1 MILLTLNG
9 LCFIVPKTYRT
20 AWHAQHNW
28 FINDEFVIHST
39 NCMILPTLNG
49 VCFSMP
55 KTYQPAWH
63 VQHNWFIN
71 DEFTI
76 HSVIFLF
83 VCLFFCLSKFHL
95 RPRFSTPE
103 ILLYFSLQHP
113 LHTWMVTHPN
123 ANHGPSCYGNT
134 KLETP
139 VPARSLKLSN

>member
-39 NCMILPTLNG
+39 NCMISLTLNG

-76 HSVIFLF
+76 HSVIFF
-83 VCLFFCLSKFHL
+83 YFLFFFASVNFIWGPVSPLLKFYCIFHYNIHFTL
-95 RPRFSTPE
+95 EWSPIQMLTMAQVATATPSWKHQ
-103 ILLYFSLQHP
+103 FPQDHWS
-113 LHTWMVTHPN
+113 
-123 ANHGPSCYGNT
+123 
-134 KLETP
+134 
-139 VPARSLKLSN
+139 